1 MSTVPYL
8 QPDEREA
15 FLVDHGMIEEG
26 PCNDSQRDW
35 LESVN
40 FHFLMGYARHY
51 RNLINESHWEGPKNL
66 TEIQSLVNSE
76 DELAAFLAP
85 WIRRAETHL
94 RALTVKYYCE
104 QQLHG
109 EGYLDMES
117 WAQPKKHLQLTM
129 LKDIQ
134 RHGEPYVQ
142 DHIDERAR
150 QAGFEVPEWCISENR
165 GTWLSLVQELPLWSV
180 IDSFSIGTLGKFL
193 LSCGCQPCGEKPV
206 GDLVAAELDIGKNSF
221 NKSVQCFGITRNLIF
236 HHQRIWMRPIPMNPG
251 FAKDLDR
258 RYKHFELRTTYKQAH
273 FVALASLSKL
283 LPTDCR
289 EKYLEQLDLFLE
301 LRPLLA
307 LGIIQPPFLKFTPL
321 S

>member
-26 PCNDSQRDW
+26 ACNDSQRGW

-51 RNLINESHWEGPKNL
+51 RNLIDESHWEGPKTL
-66 TEIQSLVNSE
+66 TEIQSLVDAE
-76 DELAAFLAP
+76 DELAALLAP

-94 RALTVKYYCE
+94 RALTVKYYCG

-129 LKDIQ
+129 LKDIR

-142 DHIDERAR
+142 GHIEQQAH
-150 QAGFEVPEWCISENR
+150 QAGFEIPEWCTHANR
-165 GTWLSLVQELPLWSV
+165 DTWLSLVQELPLWSV

-193 LSCGCQPCGEKPV
+193 WFCGSQPCGSTAV
-206 GDLVAAELDIGKNSF
+206 GDLVAAELGIGKNSF
-221 NKSVQCFGITRNLIF
+221 NNSVQCFGITRNLIF
-236 HHQRIWMRPIPMNPG
+236 HHQRIWMRPIPKNPG

-283 LPTDCR
+283 LPEVYR
-289 EKYLEQLDLFLE
+289 EQYLEQLDSFFE

-307 LGIIQPPFLKFTPL
+307 LGIIQPPFLKFTPT